1 MIQTMTCKVEVSYL
15 CEEAYNFTDDI
26 KFKIVDL
33 IFASKNQ
40 SCIIENRDGLRIDLE
55 SLPDKVI
62 KQLYKLVISGK

>member
-1 MIQTMTCKVEVSYL
+1 
-15 CEEAYNFTDDI
+15 
-26 KFKIVDL
+26 VDL